1 MIVQWIWSTTFFK
14 LENPYSLKWLK
25 GSLRHQA
32 GMSSFQ
38 NIRNRNRRCALLD
51 GRRMHS
57 KKVYTWRLC
66 RSVFGRVVWSLS
78 IRYSSLSQFVP
89 ICFLFERV
97 MSLLNKELER
107 LMNLGPLP
115 SNWFPVDQ
123 VMVWCNDRVG
133 TTLLTSLKTNVV
145 VFQRL
150 GTSGAIRW
158 KWLIHLGKF
167 WHTKMI
173 VHHNDRPVL
182 KILTRWKWSFTKMIV
197 WDPQQKYFSI
207 MNVHKFEKWL

>member
-66 RSVFGRVVWSLS
+66 RAVFGRMVWSLS
-78 IRYSSLSQFVP
+78 IRYSSLSQIVP
-89 ICFLFERV
+89 ICFLFEPVVDFTTHKDRRV
-97 MSLLNKELER
+97 KFMHTF
-107 LMNLGPLP
+107 GPLP
-115 SNWFPVDQ
+115 PKWFSVRPCGGSLNTKILMAKNKSILEQ
-123 VMVWCNDRVG
+123 TNQA
-133 TTLLTSLKTNVV
+133 TSPKTDVV
-145 VFQRL
+145 RFSAWVFQQL
-150 GTSGAIRW
+150 
-158 KWLIHLGKF
+158 LI
-167 WHTKMI
+167 
-173 VHHNDRPVL
+173 
-182 KILTRWKWSFTKMIV
+182 
-197 WDPQQKYFSI
+197 
-207 MNVHKFEKWL
+207 